1 MNVVQ
6 FHDLLSAVIGS
17 VLTGV
22 LIFLT
27 VGIFKLVSTVNDL
40 SNRVSRIEGWI
51 WPRIH
56 HSTQRKDE

>member
-1 MNVVQ
+1 MNFVE

-40 SNRVSRIEGWI
+40 SNRVSRLEGWI

-56 HSTQRKDE
+56 QSTQKEE